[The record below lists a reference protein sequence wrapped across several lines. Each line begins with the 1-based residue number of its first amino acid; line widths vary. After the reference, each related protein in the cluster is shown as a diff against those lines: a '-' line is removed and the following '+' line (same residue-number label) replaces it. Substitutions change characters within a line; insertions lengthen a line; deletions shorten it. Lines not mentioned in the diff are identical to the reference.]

1 MHIERP
7 RALEPETQLNA
18 ATQVL
23 VAAPRSEHGR
33 AAAESIRRALGD
45 LSVRVELLD
54 DPAGDVMTAADG
66 PVIVVGNL
74 ADSRCVRELYFRLL
88 CATDLWYPGPGGYEL
103 RTLCNPFGTGNN
115 IIQVGYSDAPG
126 AAKGTAAFRSR
137 LDDPVP
143 HLADLEVTRLPMSA
157 HEAAQVREEPLLPT
171 AWQIANTMQGDQK
184 GYLYYLTGE
193 PELGAEYR
201 RAWEAVVE
209 SGYVKSEKIVQAHLY
224 SLSRLQPWRLV
235 EHMNLFSEA
244 ERLDITR
251 FIYGW
256 AESEEGWRHV
266 RRCPRVVSM
275 HVPRQ
280 NHELIPALALTC
292 AAAYFRTYFPELDG
306 PEQWEQVA
314 RRAYAPYGSSWKPLC
329 DGLCHGWWMSQPVMV
344 EYGLNDPE
352 HTYFE
357 QGGARQAADAAL
369 AVVNNEGW
377 LPSAGDSDLNRQ
389 FPGPSLR
396 TAAAYFNDGRYR
408 FVHDLAP
415 PERRLVS
422 LTSLPRAFDAG
433 VDPKA
438 PDDRVG
444 VTVVPVD
451 PLLYH
456 AWERDPRGAP
466 GVVTTPPSAPIDRC
480 FDKLSVRTGWE
491 PDDDFLLI
499 DGLGGGSHSYDDAGG
514 ILDYARLGLSL
525 IVQEDSFVHSAPEHM
540 SAVTVVRDGEFGEIP
555 GFAVLEAN
563 ETDAEGNVYL
573 RIRLKDY
580 AGADW
585 VREVHLSPGCCV
597 VFNDSVIANRAG
609 DFAVEARFRTPAR
622 LVLNGN
628 EARCARRSPT
638 AGDVTFR
645 IRSLGE
651 AASPAIEEDP
661 VHLRYKNAEDQELW
675 KERYHTE
682 DVVLSTFVSRR
693 AGRLEAGEGV
703 RLTHVAQACGPGEA
717 PVGLWEKEGEVCIV
731 QDETSR
737 RLETLPVRIPAA
749 GRSSGDARSERADAA
764 LVFTAGDRIRAI
776 RPLADGSV
784 VLGAE
789 NGGVAFLDPEGRTAW
804 SAELAGP
811 LYDVGAAEG
820 EATVLAVGHGPSRLT
835 GLDVGGRQ
843 MWQTDIVREPCPW
856 PWWELPTPAPVQVE
870 GGISNGAAF
879 FAVGCGDIQIRGFD
893 GEGRERWR
901 QRYNEGVPGRIR
913 VTDVDGC
920 GGPEIVAGGEVL
932 SDTSKCR
939 ILDPKGNFLAHLD
952 VEGWTSILTALAF
965 AEFDG
970 RRVIGCGANRGLNLH
985 VFEHGDGGAWQR
997 RWMKRLGGRV
1007 SGIRF
1012 VGTDRRVIA
1021 GTSQGFLLCYDPDGN
1036 PVWHRLFEKGI
1047 RHLAPFGDETL
1058 LVDDQGNLR
1067 IVDASGNARTLGGM
1081 PGPCSIAESDGAGV
1095 LLACGRE
1102 VWRIE
1107 V

>member
-1 MHIERP
+1 MHIERA
-7 RALEPETQLNA
+7 RALEPETPLTA
-18 ATQVL
+18 ARVL

-33 AAAESIRRALGD
+33 SAAESIRRALRD

-54 DPAGDVMTAADG
+54 DPARDVMSAAEG

-74 ADSRCVRELYFRLL
+74 ADSRCVRDLYFRLL

-103 RTLCNPFGTGNN
+103 RTLCDPYGTGNN
-115 IIQVGYSDAPG
+115 IIQVGYSDAAG
-126 AAKGTAAFRSR
+126 GEKGTEAFRSR
-137 LDDPVP
+137 LGDPVP

-157 HEAAQVREEPLLPT
+157 HEAAQVRAEPLLPT
-171 AWQIANTMQGDQK
+171 AWQIANTMQGDLK
-184 GYLYYLTGE
+184 GYLYYLTGD
-193 PELGAEYR
+193 PILGEEYR
-201 RAWEAVVE
+201 RAWDAVVE

-235 EHMNLFSEA
+235 EHMGLFSDA
-244 ERLDITR
+244 ERLDIIR

-266 RRCPRVVSM
+266 QRCPRVVSR

-280 NHELIPALALTC
+280 NHELIPALALAY
-292 AAAYFRTYFPELDG
+292 AADYFRMYFPELSG
-306 PEQWEQVA
+306 PEQWEHVA
-314 RRAYAPYGSSWKPLC
+314 RRAYAPYGPSWKPLC

-344 EYGLNDPE
+344 EYGLIDPG
-352 HTYFE
+352 HGYFE
-357 QGGARQAADAAL
+357 RGGARKAADAAL

-396 TAAAYFNDGRYR
+396 TAAAWFDDGRYR

-415 PERRLVS
+415 AERRLVS

-433 VDPKA
+433 VDPEV

-456 AWERDPRGAP
+456 SWERDPQGAR
-466 GVVTTPPSAPIDRC
+466 GVVSTPPSAPIDRC

-563 ETDAEGNVYL
+563 ETDAEGSVYL

-585 VREVHLSPGCCV
+585 VREIHLLPGTCV
-597 VFNDSVIANRAG
+597 VFNDIVIANQAG

-622 LVLNGN
+622 LVLDGR
-628 EARCARRSPT
+628 EAHCARRSPT

-645 IRSLGE
+645 VLSLGE
-651 AASPAIEEDP
+651 TASLAVVEDP
-661 VHLRYKNAEDQELW
+661 VHLRYKNAVDQELW
-675 KERYHTE
+675 KERYHT
-682 DVVLSTFVSRR
+682 DNVVLSTFVARR
-693 AGRLEAGEGV
+693 AQRMEAGEGV

-717 PVGLWEKEGEVCIV
+717 PVRLLEKDGAVCLV

-737 RLETLPVRIPAA
+737 GLETLPLRSPVA
-749 GRSSGDARSERADAA
+749 GGMTGDIRSGQVGAD
-764 LVFTAGDRIRAI
+764 LLFTAGDRISAI

-784 VLGAE
+784 VAGAE
-789 NGGVAFLDPEGRTAW
+789 SGVVTFLDPEGRTAW
-804 SAELAGP
+804 SAVLEGP
-811 LYDVGAAEG
+811 LYDIGAAEG

-835 GLDVGGRQ
+835 GLDIRGRQ
-843 MWQTDIVREPCPW
+843 MWRTDIEREPCPW
-856 PWWELPTPAPVQVE
+856 PWWELPTPAPVQVA
-870 GGISNGAAF
+870 GGIFNGAAF
-879 FAVGCGDIQIRGFD
+879 FSVGCGDIQIRGFD

-913 VTDVDGC
+913 VADVDGC

-939 ILDPKGNFLAHLD
+939 ILDPEGNFLAHLD

-965 AEFDG
+965 AESDG
-970 RRVIGCGANRGLNLH
+970 RRVIGCGANRGGNLH
-985 VFEHGDGGAWQR
+985 VFEHGGDAGWKR

-1007 SGIRF
+1007 TGIRF
-1012 VGTDRRVIA
+1012 LGSDRRVIA
-1021 GTSQGFLLCYDPDGN
+1021 GTSQGFLLGYDPDGN

-1058 LVDDQGNLR
+1058 VIDDTGNLR
-1067 IVDASGNARTLGGM
+1067 AVDASGNGRALGRM
-1081 PGPCSIAESDGAGV
+1081 PGPCSIAESDSGRV

-1102 VWRIE
+1102 IWRIE